1 MMVKTSI
8 NMRTPMKWMMKK
20 RLMKMRNTSTL
31 MGQLRQTISSP
42 KITKLMKMKMMMR
55 RALLKRKKKKG
66 SSSKKGRARVLKV
79 REDN

>member
-8 NMRTPMKWMMKK
+8 NMRTPMKWTMKK
-20 RLMKMRNTSTL
+20 RWMKMRNTSTL
-31 MGQLRQTISSP
+31 TGQHRQTISYP
-42 KITKLMKMKMMMR
+42 KITKLMNLKMMR

-66 SSSKKGRARVLKV
+66 SSSKKGRARVLKI